1 MRKVAMTLLLLVL
14 AVGMAFA
21 EGQSEQGEQSQEQGA
36 DVSFLTSGQ
45 GGTFYVAGT
54 GIASLATEEIENLQ
68 VNAEVTR
75 GVVENARLMA
85 AGESMMGFSYGSVAY
100 NISRGLGEFEDQEY
114 DGLRA
119 VALIHHGALN
129 IVTLEGNDID
139 SVDDLEGKDVSIGPP
154 GSGSAAVTEQF
165 LRNVGL
171 WDEVDRDNLSFE
183 DSASSLRDGHIDAF
197 FIGGATPVPAV
208 VELETSTDVKIVE
221 VDESTRAQFVEEYP
235 YHVEYTIEPDAGY
248 SSVTEPVE
256 TVGYTV
262 LWVAREDAPEWVV
275 YEMLDVMFDEEGR
288 EYLESVQTAFREME
302 PGVEHFEN
310 IELPYHSGAERYYEE
325 QGIID

>member
-1 MRKVAMTLLLLVL
+1 MKRLVILLVVM
-14 AVGMAFA
+14 AVVAGAAFA
-21 EGQSEQGEQSQEQGA
+21 SGEAEASGERSA

-54 GIASLATEEIENLQ
+54 GIASLTSREVEGLQ

-75 GVVENARLMA
+75 GVVENARLMS

-100 NISRGLGEFEDQEY
+100 NISRGLGQFENQEY

-129 IVTLEGNDID
+129 IVTLEGNNID
-139 SVDDLEGKDVSIGPP
+139 TVSDLAGKSVSVGPP

-165 LRNVGL
+165 LTSVGL
-171 WDEVDRDNLSFE
+171 WDEIDRSNLSFQ
-183 DSASSLRDGHIDAF
+183 DSAASLRDGHIDAF
-197 FIGGATPVPAV
+197 FIGGATPVPV
-208 VELETSTDVKIVE
+208 IVELEASTDVKIVE
-221 VDESTRAQFVEEYP
+221 VDEDSRAQFLEEYP
-235 YHVEYTIEPDAGY
+235 YHVGYTIEPGAGY
-248 SSVTEPVE
+248 SSVTEPIE

-275 YEMLDVMFDEEGR
+275 YEMLKVMFSDDGR
-288 EYLESVQTAFREME
+288 EYLQSVQTAFREMQ
-302 PGVEHFEN
+302 PGQEHFSN
-310 IELPYHSGAERYYEE
+310 IELPYHPGAERYYQEA
-325 QGIID
+325 GLID